1 MYCHYKPLKP
11 TVGHIGTPRFGP
23 VRHKNE
29 WRSTVFINKG
39 QNYMY
44 LIVFVVVVG
53 TVSLVIK
60 KIHTLKGN
68 VFVFSPFFVCM
79 ISSRDLI

>member
-1 MYCHYKPLKP
+1 MYCHYEPLKP

-60 KIHTLKGN
+60 KIYTLREMFLFFLHFL
-68 VFVFSPFFVCM
+68 FV
-79 ISSRDLI
+79 